1 MTKPKFKIGD
11 RLFYK
16 GHLHCVI
23 MDIIQENLSFTYEVN
38 MTLNK
43 KNKIVDEWEL
53 FENKQQAHFANTSKK
68 RNNKPELV
76 VEPMLFDSEEE
87 AVEYYSKRDKLNLI
101 MLEVKD
107 LKKMIANLTEIVL
120 KQNQDVE
127 TKTQKPIRNN
137 FLENTINDLKVGQKK
152 TFFNYSIEKIQ
163 EILTSP
169 INNKKSFNVIKF
181 GKKCQVYRYE

>member
-23 MDIIQENLSFTYEVN
+23 MDIIQENLSFTYEIN

-53 FENKQQAHFANTSKK
+53 FENKQQAHFADTTKK
-68 RNNKPELV
+68 RNIKPELV

-87 AVEYYSKRDKLNLI
+87 AVEYYSKRDKINLI
-101 MLEVKD
+101 IEEVKQ
-107 LKKMIANLTEIVL
+107 LKTMIANLTEIVM

-127 TKTQKPIRNN
+127 TKGEKSKRRSHLEDSINN
-137 FLENTINDLKVGQKK
+137 LKVGQKK
-152 TFFNYSIEKIQ
+152 TFFNYSTEKIH
-163 EILTSP
+163 EVLTSP
-169 INNKKSFNVIKF
+169 INDKKSFNVINF
-181 GKKCQVYRYE
+181 GKKSQVYRYQ

>member
-38 MTLNK
+38 MSLNK

-53 FENKQQAHFANTSKK
+53 FENKQQANFGQTSKK
-68 RNNKPELV
+68 NKFSFPPLPITFPTKDWGAIQQADDFSIYV
-76 VEPMLFDSEEE
+76 
-87 AVEYYSKRDKLNLI
+87 K
-101 MLEVKD
+101 EVIE
-107 LKKMIANLTEIVL
+107 LKKMISDLTKIVL

-152 TFFNYSIEKIQ
+152 TFFNYSIEKIK
-163 EILTSP
+163 EILNSP

>member
-1 MTKPKFKIGD
+1 MNKAKFKIGD

-16 GHLHCVI
+16 GHLHCVV

-53 FENKQQAHFANTSKK
+53 FENKQQAHFADTTKK
-68 RNNKPELV
+68 RNNKPELIP
-76 VEPMLFDSEEE
+76 EPMLFNSEEE

-127 TKTQKPIRNN
+127 TKCEKSKRKSHLEDSINN
-137 FLENTINDLKVGQKK
+137 LKVGQKR
-152 TFFNYSIEKIQ
+152 TFFNYSAEKIQ
-163 EILTSP
+163 EVLTSP
-169 INNKKSFNVIKF
+169 TNDKKSFHVTKF
-181 GKKCQVYRYE
+181 GTKSQVYRYE